1 MYAIHILFTSV
12 FTCGTIDS
20 QPSILTSA
28 KAVCVSTCFTILRA
42 VERTLVTVIT
52 LSTCFIILKKIV
64 IIVKKNIFK
73 KKSTHSLSN
82 DKLIYLNDFFEF
94 SYSHYNVFQYSH
106 LRIHLSIRHRY
117 DHKGYHFYVG
127 NAYYNFFCTHFRNV
141 QMGSLR
147 KQKQKTN
154 EATLQPNIN

>member
-1 MYAIHILFTSV
+1 MYAIHILFTLV
-12 FTCGTIDS
+12 FTCGTVDS

-52 LSTCFIILKKIV
+52 LSTGFIIKKKRV
-64 IIVKKNIFK
+64 IIVKKIFLRKKYSFVSKRQVNILK
-73 KKSTHSLSN
+73 W
-82 DKLIYLNDFFEF
+82 FFF
-94 SYSHYNVFQYSH
+94 WISYSHYNVFQYSH

-127 NAYYNFFCTHFRNV
+127 NAYYNFLCTHFRNV
-141 QMGSLR
+141 RMGSLR
-147 KQKQKTN
+147 KQKKTN
-154 EATLQPNIN
+154 EATLQPNIK

>member
-12 FTCGTIDS
+12 FTCGTVDS

-52 LSTCFIILKKIV
+52 LSTGFIIKKKV
-64 IIVKKNIFK
+64 IIVKKIFLRK
-73 KKSTHSLSN
+73 NTHSFRN
-82 DKLIYLNDFFEF
+82 DKLIYWNDFFWI

-127 NAYYNFFCTHFRNV
+127 NAYYNFLCTHFRNV
-141 QMGSLR
+141 RMGSLR
-147 KQKQKTN
+147 KQKKPN
-154 EATLQPNIN
+154 EATLQPNIK